1 MSRQTTACL
10 LDRDPQQPEAANAR
24 FKMSRSFLVRKF
36 DVAPDKST
44 WSKNALDKRFKS
56 DSSRI
61 DLDLQGMR
69 ERPVQLL
76 VEDIL
81 RRAGTDDQHAD
92 VISRA

>member
-61 DLDLQGMR
+61 ASICKGCVSDPSSSSLKTSFDAPGPTTNTPM
-69 ERPVQLL
+69 
-76 VEDIL
+76 
-81 RRAGTDDQHAD
+81 
-92 VISRA
+92 S